1 MSNLATWL
9 TTWQA
14 TEFAWEVFDHTA
26 AINKYGF
33 VLFSIQNIFLCLMGL
48 FPARPILENKLELT
62 RKKVGLYHKVVSRSD
77 MLIYTITQDIGA
89 VVELAV

>member
-1 MSNLATWL
+1 
-9 TTWQA
+9 
-14 TEFAWEVFDHTA
+14 
-26 AINKYGF
+26 
-33 VLFSIQNIFLCLMGL
+33 MGL